1 LTRFDNAEEYFQT
14 IREVTAEVSPRGRID
29 EFLIQRMALNIARAR
44 RAQRMEADMITS
56 LSNRSVSAEDES
68 RLEAPLIDPLVM
80 KEYVGPGLDVL
91 LRYDSAIVNQLL
103 RLKREFEDRADECD
117 TTTQED
123 EEGGNLI
130 N

>member
-1 LTRFDNAEEYFQT
+1 
-14 IREVTAEVSPRGRID
+14 
-29 EFLIQRMALNIARAR
+29 MALNIARAR